1 MNKIQYLFQLLQ
13 EESSEIIQASSKCN
27 RFGWH
32 SVNQSS
38 KIQMTNFEHVVVEL
52 NDLFAIVQMLKDVGF
67 DLTAFGNQEAIDAK
81 IAQVTHYMQDS
92 INEGLLDA

>member
-32 SVNQSS
+32 NINQSS
-38 KIQMTNFEHVVVEL
+38 KIPMTNFEHVVVEL
-52 NDLFAIVQMLKDVGF
+52 NDLFAIVQMLKDAGF
-67 DLTAFGNQEAIDAK
+67 DLSMFGNQDAIDAK
-81 IAQVTHYMQDS
+81 IAKVTRYMQDS
-92 INEGLLDA
+92 INEGLLYA